1 MNVPN
6 NPSAVLALR
15 GNVPESDAFNELRS
29 TRLSSLLWSFTNGP
43 LQRVAAVYLPFS
55 LYRLRYEMGRV
66 RHTRYFAME
75 QVEGALDLYEFP
87 DALNPIDFISVE
99 TRNRISPS
107 LSTDR
112 AASLLREKALRVIF
126 QQGFFRLRRPQLQM
140 ECILDRF
147 HIPYWL
153 GFYGED
159 GGLRCRVLDAVRR
172 RMEGQKATQLFERW
186 LASSSDTRS

>member
-1 MNVPN
+1 
-6 NPSAVLALR
+6 
-15 GNVPESDAFNELRS
+15 
-29 TRLSSLLWSFTNGP
+29 
-43 LQRVAAVYLPFS
+43 
-55 LYRLRYEMGRV
+55 MGRA

-75 QVEGALDLYEFP
+75 QVEGSLDLYEFP
-87 DALNPIDFISVE
+87 DALNPIDLISVE
-99 TRNRISPS
+99 TRNRIFPS
-107 LSTDR
+107 LSADR
-112 AASLLREKALRVIF
+112 AASLLREKALRLIF

-153 GFYGED
+153 GFYGKD

-186 LASSSDTRS
+186 LASSPDTRS